1 MVLNLQRWEKNR
13 MNVVKSGGIMWI
25 DGMAWVKKKK
35 KKNRL
40 ELKFYGWFGKNC
52 P

>member
-35 KKNRL
+35 KKKIVWN
-40 ELKFYGWFGKNC
+40 
-52 P
+52 